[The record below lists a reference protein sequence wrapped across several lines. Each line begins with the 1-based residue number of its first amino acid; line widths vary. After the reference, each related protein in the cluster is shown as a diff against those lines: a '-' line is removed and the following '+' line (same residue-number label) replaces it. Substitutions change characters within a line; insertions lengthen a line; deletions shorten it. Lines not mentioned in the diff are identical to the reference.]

1 MSTPPPG
8 PVSPLVRQRVSGLF
22 TVSDFESKTHQEL
35 RAMVEHAKPYE
46 AGALSDRLNVA
57 AAAIKKVGEDLKA
70 HMAEVEWEGE
80 GGDAFRLWGADMANA
95 TLRLSGFSEAAG
107 RWMGHA
113 IATLSDV
120 KSSMPEVS
128 ASSRA
133 TLDSYL
139 HNNPNQLGSVPSPLV
154 TDQTA
159 GLKQQGPSQQQ
170 AYDAQKRL
178 DADQAEAAQLM
189 RKLAQ
194 SYAWSAHN
202 ISVTERPT
210 FPPIDARMMPPS
222 VKDLDDVRVEPGGG
236 PDDAADAA
244 SGRPGMAALAAPE
257 GSGSLR
263 HQPADVQFSPSVAP
277 ASIQHPGTT
286 QVDGGVSLAQSPTLM
301 QGIGTAQAQ
310 PSDAPTGLPL
320 LPPPGIPP
328 VMPVLQAKGLPGGEG
343 ATTGRS
349 GSASRLPDR
358 SVASTPGRG
367 MVGGRVGVSSPVFPN
382 EGIIGGRPV
391 PRETGLPQARV
402 PRGTV
407 IGAEPGQGGGQGQAR
422 AAMGHGGGY
431 AGGPGV
437 PANQPGAAGQRRV
450 AHEPGWTAGGRPAA
464 GVGKA
469 GSRAFT
475 PGGSGLLRNR
485 GARPN
490 EPQAQGGGGA
500 QGTMTSRS
508 ATPAVQPEREGTG
521 RPGYVVEGD
530 ETWTQGGLQV
540 VPPVID

>member
-210 FPPIDARMMPPS
+210 FPPIPAERMPPEGIGES
-222 VKDLDDVRVEPGGG
+222 EYIPTPGGAVQPGIASGGGMGSAQRHGGELQQAAHSSG
-236 PDDAADAA
+236 PDRSHAGVSPTGGLTTVGGVGPEA
-244 SGRPGMAALAAPE
+244 RPVNTE
-257 GSGSLR
+257 
-263 HQPADVQFSPSVAP
+263 
-277 ASIQHPGTT
+277 
-286 QVDGGVSLAQSPTLM
+286 VDGGVAAPQLSYPPAGGTTDSIHPD
-301 QGIGTAQAQ
+301 GTAGNTPL
-310 PSDAPTGLPL
+310 PSG
-320 LPPPGIPP
+320 PGNPAL
-328 VMPVLQAKGLPGGEG
+328 M
-343 ATTGRS
+343 TTGPAAPAGRVTA
-349 GSASRLPDR
+349 GPGNTLPVVGR
-358 SVASTPGRG
+358 PRAGLVAGAPGRG
-367 MVGGRVGVSSPVFPN
+367 VVSAGQFTMPRGNVPGD
-382 EGIIGGRPV
+382 GIVGGRPV
-391 PRETGLPQARV
+391 PRMSGEPQA
-402 PRGTV
+402 PLSRGTV
-407 IGAEPGQGGGQGQAR
+407 IGAEPGRGRPQAGPQ
-422 AAMGHGGGY
+422 MGYTTGHP
-431 AGGPGV
+431 AVPGV
-437 PANQPGAAGQRRV
+437 P
-450 AHEPGWTAGGRPAA
+450 GGRPAGA
-464 GVGKA
+464 AVDRRLSTERGGVVGGTGRQRSGA
-469 GSRAFT
+469 ARDGAFT
-475 PGGSGLLRNR
+475 PGGTGLVRTGGDSGP
-485 GARPN
+485 ARSN
-490 EPQAQGGGGA
+490 GSTRHG
-500 QGTMTSRS
+500 
-508 ATPAVQPEREGTG
+508 ERAD
-521 RPGYVVEGD
+521 YLID
-530 ETWTQGGLQV
+530 DQETWVHGDRRI